1 MIISPKDVAPI
12 QGLLLPLV
20 CQLRWK
26 HALDACL
33 RDGRDYTEIHF
44 YRHPETDEYV
54 LTYWEIKP

>member
-12 QGLLLPLV
+12 QELLLPLV

-26 HALDACL
+26 HALDACV

-44 YRHPETDEYV
+44 WRNPATDEFV
-54 LTYWEIKP
+54 